1 MVRLAHHSYTTPRR
15 ALCIL
20 LFPFFDLCAN
30 CEHAPEVR
38 RHRRSSFPSSR
49 ARALLCL
56 PPLLL
61 QARTNFV
68 PPPLRCPQNGTPLLP
83 PCGIHTLPSAPRR
96 TSLGRR
102 VHSSP
107 YWRPP
112 GAPSAMPKASPALNQ
127 RCVHSENANGNV
139 RMSGQPPPTP
149 KPKAPSPKCEFSRIP
164 PAPR

>member
-20 LFPFFDLCAN
+20 LFLFFDLCAN
-30 CEHAPEVR
+30 CEHAPKVR

-56 PPLLL
+56 PPILL

-83 PCGIHTLPSAPRR
+83 PCGIQTLPSAPRR

-107 YWRPP
+107 LPTGVLLALHQGCQSIA
-112 GAPSAMPKASPALNQ
+112 GAQSALCPLGKCERQCPHECPTPAHPKAQ
-127 RCVHSENANGNV
+127 
-139 RMSGQPPPTP
+139 
-149 KPKAPSPKCEFSRIP
+149 SPKSQV
-164 PAPR
+164 

>member
-1 MVRLAHHSYTTPRR
+1 MIRDRRLCAKRVRQQTQQGLSHPDTMLRLAHHSYTTPRR

-49 ARALLCL
+49 ARALICL

-68 PPPLRCPQNGTPLLP
+68 PPPLRCPQNGTSLLP
-83 PCGIHTLPSAPRR
+83 PCGIQTLPSVPRR

-107 YWRPP
+107 LPIGVLLALHHGIPKHRRRSI
-112 GAPSAMPKASPALNQ
+112 SAVSTRKMRTA
-127 RCVHSENANGNV
+127 
-139 RMSGQPPPTP
+139 MS
-149 KPKAPSPKCEFSRIP
+149 A
-164 PAPR
+164 